1 MHYFGEFGTPYPYV
15 RISSHKDCATGA
27 TVCKQSDTP
36 HLHTDAPL
44 AQFVPNRVAI
54 WCGPSSARRRHK
66 ALRNL

>member
-36 HLHTDAPL
+36 HLPL
-44 AQFVPNRVAI
+44 TPHLHSSFQTAWPSGAVQVALDVVT
-54 WCGPSSARRRHK
+54 K
-66 ALRNL
+66 LFK